1 MENKK
6 VIIAIVIVLILIIGI
21 VGTTYVFSSFNA
33 KQMDL
38 LTVESNKILQL
49 DISEDSI
56 DLDIKTEKNYA
67 IVEQSIKEY
76 INKLKN
82 IYVEIEEMN
91 EGINPN
97 NIFSAQNMQDQDLTE
112 INEIINEYKEKC
124 QNSVLE
130 LEEMLK
136 EEKIIANITEKDI
149 SIRKSYYEDLY
160 NTVMLSDVMKK
171 QYSVFEENVKDE
183 KSSLY
188 EKLNKIEKIKDF
200 LEDNKKSWTIKDDK
214 IQFINLN
221 KMTEYYNL
229 LNKLID

>member
-6 VIIAIVIVLILIIGI
+6 VIIAIIIVLILIIGI
-21 VGTTYVFSSFNA
+21 VGITYVFSSYNA

-49 DISEDSI
+49 DISEDNI

-149 SIRKSYYEDLY
+149 SLRKSYYEDLY

-214 IQFINLN
+214 IQFTNLN